1 MMFLPEDKWSPRYEP
16 HFYTIRLKRYLIVRD
31 PSDWPEVTA
40 AADNYDDDTART
52 FCGVGSKKKY
62 PAVYYEIEV
71 LRGETRSSCLRRYSQ
86 FDSLCRQLD
95 PRGALGLR
103 KSLPPKTFTLDS
115 WRSNDV
121 IDERM
126 VGLRDFLCDALARQ
140 ECTNNPAIVKF
151 LELDES
157 EEAPIMPP
165 RPTEMTPP

>member
-16 HFYTIRLKRYLIVRD
+16 HFYTIRLKRYLVVRD
-31 PSDWPEVTA
+31 PSDWPEVI
-40 AADNYDDDTART
+40 AADNYDDGNACS

-71 LRGETRSSCLRRYSQ
+71 LRGETQSSCLRRYSQ
-86 FDSLCRQLD
+86 FDSLCRKLD
-95 PRGALGLR
+95 PGGALGLR
-103 KSLPPKTFTLDS
+103 KSLPPKTFMLDS

-126 VGLRDFLCDALARQ
+126 VGLRNFLCDALARQ
-140 ECTNNPAIVKF
+140 ECVNNPVIRKF
-151 LELDES
+151 LELDELE

-165 RPTEMTPP
+165 HPTR